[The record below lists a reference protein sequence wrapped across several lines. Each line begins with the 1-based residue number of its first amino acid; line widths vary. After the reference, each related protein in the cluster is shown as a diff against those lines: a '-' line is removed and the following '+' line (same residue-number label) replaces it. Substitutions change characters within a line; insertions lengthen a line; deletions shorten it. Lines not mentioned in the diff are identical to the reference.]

1 MNVNFAKPRY
11 IVLASR
17 PDVGRRSFYYYLALK
32 ALESKQCVAIYSLER
47 CKESVVK
54 DIEIV
59 QSFLPIKKPI
69 NIEKL
74 FINSEIFTIEK
85 LEVDLINLKA
95 KQPELTLCI
104 IDYLG
109 LFSTETKSD
118 LTTGLIY
125 ISKKIK
131 VLSQKLGM
139 TIILTGML
147 DRDLGFRYRVVE
159 DIADVVLYL
168 KLTTNE
174 PLLDI
179 KKETLKEKS
188 LNDLF
193 QEAFV
198 ANFQGKYSK
207 RTLYLSSLLL
217 KWHEKLYSNLSTTLK
232 RHNYSVETLK
242 DTKDI
247 WLRDFMPLNHNGK
260 FYSYNYNP
268 DYLQSSKDKPYITD
282 PMPIFKNLGIKTKHI
297 DLVLDGGNLLFYK
310 DTIIMTDKFYSENP
324 KLKNDKE
331 RLKPY
336 FWMFKKIVV
345 IPRDPHSDEIYGHAD
360 GMVRFIDDEYLL
372 VNSYSSLFRSK
383 LLKSLKEQGIR
394 YTELKLKED
403 TKHSWGYINF
413 LQLDDLIIQPSIDN
427 VNDLY
432 ITDQLQKLYPY
443 HNIELVDAKPLTK
456 KGGVFNCISWEW

>member
-131 VLSQKLGM
+131 ELSQKLDM

-179 KKETLKEKS
+179 KKETIKEKS

-193 QEAFV
+193 QESF
-198 ANFQGKYSK
+198 
-207 RTLYLSSLLL
+207 
-217 KWHEKLYSNLSTTLK
+217 
-232 RHNYSVETLK
+232 
-242 DTKDI
+242 
-247 WLRDFMPLNHNGK
+247 
-260 FYSYNYNP
+260 
-268 DYLQSSKDKPYITD
+268 
-282 PMPIFKNLGIKTKHI
+282 
-297 DLVLDGGNLLFYK
+297 
-310 DTIIMTDKFYSENP
+310 
-324 KLKNDKE
+324 
-331 RLKPY
+331 
-336 FWMFKKIVV
+336 
-345 IPRDPHSDEIYGHAD
+345 
-360 GMVRFIDDEYLL
+360 EYL
-372 VNSYSSLFRSK
+372 K
-383 LLKSLKEQGIR
+383 I
-394 YTELKLKED
+394 
-403 TKHSWGYINF
+403 
-413 LQLDDLIIQPSIDN
+413 
-427 VNDLY
+427 
-432 ITDQLQKLYPY
+432 
-443 HNIELVDAKPLTK
+443 
-456 KGGVFNCISWEW
+456 